1 MKAFIITL
9 LLTKICNFYAARRYK
24 NFHGNSKHMYNY
36 LLFSSGFGVLIVDVL
51 FVWACFI
58 TTWWIP
64 IVAFFIAYLIAPH
77 IVPCNLIAEFVC
89 ALLWAV
95 FLVISVILM
104 LLQ

>member
-9 LLTKICNFYAARRYK
+9 MLSKICNFYAARRYRE
-24 NFHGNSKHMYNY
+24 FRGSSKHMYNY
-36 LLFSSGFGVLIVDVL
+36 LLFSTGIGGLIVDVA
-51 FVWACFI
+51 FVWACFL

-64 IVAFFIAYLIAPH
+64 IAAFFVAYLIAPYV
-77 IVPCNLIAEFVC
+77 VPCNLIAEFVC

-95 FLVISVILM
+95 FFIISVILM